1 MNFNTKS
8 NNMSLCISLAMCK
21 YFMTELQNA
30 KKEIKELKQQS
41 AEKQG
46 TAIPEPV
53 PLKPPSAEPKN
64 HSY

>member
-30 KKEIKELKQQS
+30 KKEIKELQHQL

-46 TAIPEPV
+46 TAIEPA
-53 PLKPPSAEPKN
+53 PLKPPPAESKVAI
-64 HSY
+64 

>member
-30 KKEIKELKQQS
+30 KKEIKELKQQL

-46 TAIPEPV
+46 TGLYKIHQFHFV
-53 PLKPPSAEPKN
+53 
-64 HSY
+64 HRITIY